1 MKRSKRGVDPCFFP
15 ALTSQSL
22 QTPVGQLN
30 RAVSCCFSHRCFK
43 INSALSFKHALLFL
57 RCLDPSHSAHITK
70 HVTWIWESSWHVHTV
85 WLSKMPFSR
94 RYIYKLGSR
103 QIIDDISREEGRWD
117 HQVYKEIE
125 REIKSLG
132 MPMFSYYKN
141 FNIFPYEFR
150 KSHHTDILECQG
162 WKTLKTLFGSLHLRL
177 VTSDSGFTKPRG
189 NGKGNCY
196 SVVVPFSHSVEYGL
210 GNMPRKTPYWVTT
223 RKFTFFF
230 SGCATMPREGARAS
244 QNR

>member
-22 QTPVGQLN
+22 QIPVGQLN

-57 RCLDPSHSAHITK
+57 RCLDPSHSAHIIK
-70 HVTWIWESSWHVHTV
+70 QVTWIWESSWHVHTV

-125 REIKSLG
+125 RERL
-132 MPMFSYYKN
+132 N
-141 FNIFPYEFR
+141 
-150 KSHHTDILECQG
+150 LWECQCLAIIRTSIYFHMNFESHTIRTFLNVKVG
-162 WKTLKTLFGSLHLRL
+162 RL
-177 VTSDSGFTKPRG
+177 
-189 NGKGNCY
+189 
-196 SVVVPFSHSVEYGL
+196 
-210 GNMPRKTPYWVTT
+210 
-223 RKFTFFF
+223 
-230 SGCATMPREGARAS
+230 
-244 QNR
+244 